1 MTFLHAPRD
10 RAALLIL
17 ALGIAIVLALSPFLS
32 GLLGTA
38 VLYVMFIPLYRRL
51 ERSMRSGPAA
61 TLTLVIA
68 LVIIGLPLVW
78 LIGMVIGQAPDALRS
93 VQGSALFARIGS
105 LRIGSVQVGTELAKA
120 SGTIVSWL
128 SGQLFAFVGGA
139 TSAALN
145 LVIAFFGLYYML
157 RSGTTVW
164 GTVRPY
170 IPFSPHTADALRDR
184 FVSVTEATLLG
195 TVLVAIMQGL
205 VIGLG
210 FWVVGLASPLFWG
223 TVTAFASILPVLG
236 SALVWLPGVIV
247 LLVEGRPGAAI
258 ALALIGGAVASN
270 LDNLLR
276 PMIYKRVSDLHPMIT
291 LIGAFAGVRYFGLLG
306 VLLGPLA
313 IAYLFELL
321 LFYREDYGVGEGGRR
336 ATGRPEDAPE
346 AVPERRAHDAHDDT
360 RES

>member
-1 MTFLHAPRD
+1 LTFLQSPRD
-10 RAALLIL
+10 RAVLLIL
-17 ALGIAIVLALSPFLS
+17 ALGVAIVLALSPFLS

-38 VLYVMFIPLYRRL
+38 VLYVMFVPLYRRL
-51 ERSMRSGPAA
+51 ERRTRSGTAA
-61 TLTLVIA
+61 TITLLIA
-68 LVIIGLPLVW
+68 LVAIGLPLVW
-78 LIGMVIGQAPDALRS
+78 LLGMVIGEAPDALRG
-93 VQGSALFARIGS
+93 VQGSSLFARVSS
-105 LRIGSVQVGTELAKA
+105 LRVGTLQVGAELAKA

-128 SGQLFAFVGGA
+128 SSQLFAFVGGA

-157 RSGTTVW
+157 RSGPTVW

-170 IPFSPHTADALRDR
+170 IPFSPQTADALRDR

-195 TVLVAIMQGL
+195 TVLVAVMQGI

-210 FWVVGLASPLFWG
+210 FWVVGLKSPLFWG

-236 SALVWLPGVIV
+236 SALVWLPAVVV
-247 LLVEGRPGAAI
+247 LLVENRPGAAI
-258 ALALIGGAVASN
+258 ALAIIGGGLASN

-276 PMIYKRVSDLHPMIT
+276 PIIYKRVSDLHPMIT
-291 LIGAFAGVRYFGLLG
+291 LIGAFAGVKYFGLLG

-321 LFYREDYGVGEGGRR
+321 QFYQEDYGIGEGGRR
-336 ATGRPEDAPE
+336 ASTRAVVPADVAVERRAEDAP
-346 AVPERRAHDAHDDT
+346 A
-360 RES
+360 

>member
-1 MTFLHAPRD
+1 MTFLQSPRD

-17 ALGIAIVLALSPFLS
+17 ALAIAIVVALLPFLS

-38 VLYVMFIPLYRRL
+38 VLYVMFVPLYRWLAR
-51 ERSMRSGPAA
+51 RMRPGTSA
-61 TLTLVIA
+61 TLTLLVALIA
-68 LVIIGLPLVW
+68 IGLPLVW
-78 LIGMVIGQAPDALRS
+78 LLGMVIGQAPDALRG

-105 LRIGSVQVGTELAKA
+105 LRVGTLQVGAELAKA
-120 SGTIVSWL
+120 SGTIVSWA
-128 SGQLFAFVGGA
+128 SSQLFAFVGGA
-139 TSAALN
+139 TAAALN

-157 RSGTTVW
+157 RSGPMVW
-164 GTVRPY
+164 ETVRPY

-195 TVLVAIMQGL
+195 TVLVAVIQGIL
-205 VIGLG
+205 IGLG

-236 SALVWLPGVIV
+236 SALVWLPAVIV
-247 LLVEGRPGAAI
+247 LLIENRYGAAI
-258 ALALIGGAVASN
+258 ALAIIGGGIASN

-276 PMIYKRVSDLHPMIT
+276 PIIYKRVSDLHPMIT
-291 LIGAFAGVRYFGLLG
+291 LIGAFAGVKYFGLLG

-321 LFYREDYGVGEGGRR
+321 QFYREDYGVGEGGRR
-336 ATGRPEDAPE
+336 AASRPPDGSE
-346 AVPERRAHDAHDDT
+346 ADRVRKGDDVPVT
-360 RES
+360 P

>member
-1 MTFLHAPRD
+1 MTFLQSPRD

-17 ALGIAIVLALSPFLS
+17 ALGVAITLALLPFLS

-38 VLYVMFIPLYRRL
+38 VLYVMFVPLYRRL
-51 ERSMRSGPAA
+51 ARRMKPGSSA
-61 TLTLVIA
+61 TLTLLVALIA
-68 LVIIGLPLVW
+68 IGLPLVW
-78 LIGMVIGQAPDALRS
+78 LLGMVIGQAPDALRG
-93 VQGSALFARIGS
+93 VQSSPLFARIAS
-105 LRIGSVQVGTELAKA
+105 LRIGTLLVGAELAKA

-128 SGQLFAFVGGA
+128 SSQLFAFVGGA
-139 TSAALN
+139 TAAALN

-157 RSGTTVW
+157 RSGPTVW

-195 TVLVAIMQGL
+195 TVLVALLQGII
-205 VIGLG
+205 IGLG
-210 FWVVGLASPLFWG
+210 FWIVGLASPLFWG

-236 SALVWLPGVIV
+236 SALVWLPAVIV
-247 LLVEGRPGAAI
+247 LLVENRPGAAI
-258 ALALIGGAVASN
+258 ALAVIGGGLASN

-276 PMIYKRVSDLHPMIT
+276 PIIYKRVSDLHPMIT
-291 LIGAFAGVRYFGLLG
+291 LIGAFAGVKYFGLLG

-321 LFYREDYGVGEGGRR
+321 EFYREDYGVGEGGRR
-336 ATGRPEDAPE
+336 A
-346 AVPERRAHDAHDDT
+346 AVPAVLPPEVVVERRVDSPA
-360 RES
+360 

>member
-1 MTFLHAPRD
+1 MTFLESPRD
-10 RAALLIL
+10 RAVLSIL
-17 ALGIAIVLALSPFLS
+17 ALGIAIVVAVSPFLS

-38 VLYVMFIPLYRRL
+38 ALYVMFFPLYRRL
-51 ERSMRSGPAA
+51 ERSMRGGPAA
-61 TLTLVIA
+61 TLTLLVA
-68 LVIIGLPLVW
+68 LVAIGLPLVW
-78 LIGMVIGQAPDALRS
+78 LLGMVIGQAPDALRG
-93 VQGSALFARIGS
+93 VQGSPLFARIAS
-105 LRIGSVQVGTELAKA
+105 LRIGTLQVGAELAKA

-128 SGQLFAFVGGA
+128 SSQLFAFVGGA

-157 RSGTTVW
+157 RSGPTVW

-170 IPFSPHTADALRDR
+170 IPFSPQTADALRDR

-195 TVLVAIMQGL
+195 TVLVAVMQGI

-236 SALVWLPGVIV
+236 SALVWLPGVVV
-247 LLVEGRPGAAI
+247 LLVQNRPGAAI
-258 ALALIGGAVASN
+258 ALAVIGGGLASN

-276 PMIYKRVSDLHPMIT
+276 PIIYKRVSDLHPMIT
-291 LIGAFAGVRYFGLLG
+291 LIGAFAGVKYFGLLG

-321 LFYREDYGVGEGGRR
+321 EFYREDYGVGEGGRR
-336 ATGRPEDAPE
+336 AATRAVDGGEADRARGGED
-346 AVPERRAHDAHDDT
+346 VPA
-360 RES
+360 

>member
-1 MTFLHAPRD
+1 MTFLHSPRD

-17 ALGIAIVLALSPFLS
+17 ALGVAIVVALSPFLS

-38 VLYVMFIPLYRRL
+38 VLYVMFVPLYRRL

-61 TLTLVIA
+61 TLTLIVA
-68 LVIIGLPLVW
+68 LVAIGLPLVW
-78 LIGMVIGQAPDALRS
+78 LLGMVIGQAPDALRG

-105 LRIGSVQVGTELAKA
+105 LRIGTVQVGTELAKA

-128 SGQLFAFVGGA
+128 SSQLFAFVGGA

-157 RSGTTVW
+157 RSGTMVW

-170 IPFSPHTADALRDR
+170 IPFSPQTADALRDR

-195 TVLVAIMQGL
+195 TVLVAIVQGL

-210 FWVVGLASPLFWG
+210 FWIVGLESPLFWG

-236 SALVWLPGVIV
+236 SALVWLPAVVV
-247 LLVEGRPGAAI
+247 LLVQSRPGAAI
-258 ALALIGGAVASN
+258 ALALIGGGLASN

-276 PMIYKRVSDLHPMIT
+276 PIIYKRVSDLHPMIT
-291 LIGAFAGVRYFGLLG
+291 LIGAFAGVKYFGLLG

-336 ATGRPEDAPE
+336 TVGRLADSPDVIAARAVEDPVE
-346 AVPERRAHDAHDDT
+346 DVRR
-360 RES
+360 

>member
-1 MTFLHAPRD
+1 LTFLQSPRD

-17 ALGIAIVLALSPFLS
+17 ALGIAIIVALSPFLS

-38 VLYVMFIPLYRRL
+38 VLYVMFVPLYGRLARR
-51 ERSMRSGPAA
+51 MKSGPAA
-61 TLTLVIA
+61 TITLLVA
-68 LVIIGLPLVW
+68 LVAIGLPLVW
-78 LIGMVIGQAPDALRS
+78 LLGMVIGEAPDALRG
-93 VQGSALFARIGS
+93 VQGSPLFARIGS
-105 LRIGSVQVGTELAKA
+105 LRIGTVQVGAELAKA

-139 TSAALN
+139 TAAALN

-157 RSGTTVW
+157 RSGTMVW

-195 TVLVAIMQGL
+195 TVLVAVMQGTL
-205 VIGLG
+205 IGFG
-210 FWVVGLASPLFWG
+210 FWIVGLPSPLFWG

-236 SALVWLPGVIV
+236 SALVWLPGVVV
-247 LLVEGRPGAAI
+247 LLLEDRYGAAVG
-258 ALALIGGAVASN
+258 LALIGGGLASN
-270 LDNLLR
+270 LDNLVR
-276 PMIYKRVSDLHPMIT
+276 PLVYKRVSDLHPMIT

-321 LFYREDYGVGEGGRR
+321 EFYREDYGAGEGGRR
-336 ATGRPEDAPE
+336 ASTRG
-346 AVPERRAHDAHDDT
+346 AVPAVVPVERRVED
-360 RES
+360 SPV